1 MLTTQTKEESQLR
14 SENHNDDNQP
24 FQPRFEDF
32 FVRVVQD
39 KIKFWRHLIR
49 AVYAWTKKEF
59 CSSLPIK
66 RRLILHS
73 LYNSNKSKAKNA
85 NLTSDRK

>member
-1 MLTTQTKEESQLR
+1 MKTHIILNIFYRSSEYISDSESKFTFASLTLMLTTQTKEESQLR

-39 KIKFWRHLIR
+39 KIKF
-49 AVYAWTKKEF
+49 
-59 CSSLPIK
+59 
-66 RRLILHS
+66 
-73 LYNSNKSKAKNA
+73 
-85 NLTSDRK
+85 

>member
-1 MLTTQTKEESQLR
+1 MVVVVAMADELFDDNGESKFTFASLTLMLTTQTKEESQLR

-39 KIKFWRHLIR
+39 KIKF
-49 AVYAWTKKEF
+49 
-59 CSSLPIK
+59 
-66 RRLILHS
+66 
-73 LYNSNKSKAKNA
+73 
-85 NLTSDRK
+85 

>member
-1 MLTTQTKEESQLR
+1 MSTFPTQNLNLRLQLNFDADDSESQTKEESQLR

-39 KIKFWRHLIR
+39 KIKF
-49 AVYAWTKKEF
+49 
-59 CSSLPIK
+59 
-66 RRLILHS
+66 
-73 LYNSNKSKAKNA
+73 
-85 NLTSDRK
+85 